1 MDYKVNYIDFGEFY
15 KKYCNKIMS
24 DDLYLGYYAHLIE
37 DAFYRHYLYHEKDY
51 MEKIKS
57 YELEVLHTDYHI
69 LNSFIS
75 HKYDMPV
82 LEIEADMQNEILN
95 AIAPFDISGII
106 REYERDIVENI
117 DQKAVILTESMLEE
131 YVSEYVDLAA
141 NELCSAREGKSIL
154 NTEDYKWIT
163 MEDKM

>member
-1 MDYKVNYIDFGEFY
+1 
-15 KKYCNKIMS
+15 
-24 DDLYLGYYAHLIE
+24 
-37 DAFYRHYLYHEKDY
+37 

-82 LEIEADMQNEILN
+82 LEIEVDMQNEILN
-95 AIAPFDISGII
+95 AIAPFDIPGII

-131 YVSEYVDLAA
+131 YVSEYVDLTA
-141 NELCSAREGKSIL
+141 NGLCSAREGKSIL